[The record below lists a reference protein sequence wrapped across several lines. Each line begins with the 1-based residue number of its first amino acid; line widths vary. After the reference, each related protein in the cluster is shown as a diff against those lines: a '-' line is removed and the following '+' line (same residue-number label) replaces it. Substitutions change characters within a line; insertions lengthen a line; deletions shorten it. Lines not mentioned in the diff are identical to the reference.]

1 MRVVVFLALL
11 IVVALVGY
19 VGITGYFL
27 AHAAASLLKVGA
39 ISTLLAT
46 AEPPTDP
53 LALGYRGDP
62 RTALGLP
69 FRTVILDMPLGPTE
83 AWLVPA
89 AGPEVGRAIYV
100 HGIAGARED
109 GYRAL
114 SILHEAGWA
123 VLLITYRNDPGAP
136 ASPEGTYG
144 FGLTEWPDL
153 EAAVTHLAPTDAD
166 AGLLVVAESM
176 GAAILGQFLA
186 RSPLAPR
193 VQAVALDSPAIS
205 FGAVI
210 DHIAA
215 QGDKLVPGVVAATAR
230 QILPFKTPLP
240 PVRGR
245 GRRPLPGLRRA
256 AFHRARQRRPHRA
269 HRTLASPGHQPQR
282 ADRHSVDRGGPPGV
296 PCPGPG
302 RLPDRVPGLPGAD
315 RRLKPVDLDCHP
327 GPQVIA
333 FRFPF
338 PSPVRGIAN
347 LPS

>member
-1 MRVVVFLALL
+1 MRIVFFLAVL
-11 IVVALVGY
+11 ILVALVGY

-27 AHAAASLLKVGA
+27 AHAAVGLLKVGA

-62 RTALGLP
+62 TTALALP
-69 FRTVILDMPLGPTE
+69 FQTVTLDMPLGPTE

-114 SILHEAGWA
+114 SILHEAGWS
-123 VLLITYRNDPGAP
+123 VLLISYRNDPDAP

-153 EAAVTHLAPTDAD
+153 EAAVTHVAPGEAD
-166 AGLLVVAESM
+166 RVLVVAESM
-176 GAAILGQFLA
+176 GGAILGQFLA
-186 RSPLAPR
+186 QSPLAAR

-210 DHIAA
+210 DHLAA
-215 QGDKLVPGVVAATAR
+215 QGGKPLPGLVAVTAR
-230 QILPFKTPLP
+230 QILPYKTPLP
-240 PVRGR
+240 LAQAEVAATFQAFPG
-245 GRRPLPGLRRA
+245 PLFL
-256 AFHRARQRRPHRA
+256 A
-269 HRTLASPGHQPQR
+269 HGSADRIVPQGPSQTLATSRSAPTVTLWTE
-282 ADRHSVDRGGPPGV
+282 ADHLGSYAGDPAAYRKSFQDFLAQIVG
-296 PCPGPG
+296 
-302 RLPDRVPGLPGAD
+302 
-315 RRLKPVDLDCHP
+315 
-327 GPQVIA
+327 
-333 FRFPF
+333 
-338 PSPVRGIAN
+338 
-347 LPS
+347 